1 MDRYGLFFHYFYIN
15 EAGKMS
21 GVCVC
26 VCVCLPLRMLYR
38 LTPSFMCMYDLQ
50 CVGFIDLYWTNIKKC
65 SEL

>member
-1 MDRYGLFFHYFYIN
+1 MGYSFIISTSMKQVKCLG
-15 EAGKMS
+15 
-21 GVCVC
+21 CVC